1 MDFFTLPEAVLAG
14 CKTGSC
20 KCRKSNPHNEIPTR
34 KNPEQKILVPAPQG
48 MEAPQAIEPPRG
60 TGEGVGIAVEIPT
73 STPIHGA
80 TTRYFPV
87 RRVCIRYLVVCYNI
101 FIGRGRAF

>member
-1 MDFFTLPEAVLAG
+1 MPLRGE
-14 CKTGSC
+14 
-20 KCRKSNPHNEIPTR
+20 
-34 KNPEQKILVPAPQG
+34 KILVPAPQG

-60 TGEGVGIAVEIPT
+60 TGEGVWTAVEIPT

-87 RRVCIRYLVVCYNI
+87 RRVSIRYLVVCYNI
-101 FIGRGRAF
+101 FIGRGRDF